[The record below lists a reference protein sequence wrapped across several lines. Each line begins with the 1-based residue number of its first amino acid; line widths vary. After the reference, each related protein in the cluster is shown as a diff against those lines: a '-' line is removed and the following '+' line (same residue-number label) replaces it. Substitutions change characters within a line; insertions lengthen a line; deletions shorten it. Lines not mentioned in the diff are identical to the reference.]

1 MRSIWKGHIRFSLVT
16 IPVAIYNAVET
27 SEQVSFRQLHKK
39 DNGLISYD
47 KRCRTCNKIVKN
59 DEIVKGY
66 EYEKDEFVIIDPDD
80 LKKLRLKSTK
90 VIEIEGFVD
99 ESEINPSL
107 YDTPYFAGPDGEVSA
122 KTYALLCQTL
132 KESGKMGIGKVVI
145 RERESVVLISPRE
158 KGLMLYKLR
167 YPDEVRN
174 INDVPLLTDLKA
186 EKEEVKLAKL
196 LVDQMTK
203 PFNEIKLKDN
213 YKLAVKELIKAKIA
227 GKEIV
232 TIEEEEK
239 PVVDILTALK
249 KSIEQAGK
257 LKKPM
262 KRATGE
268 KKQPVKMKSY
278 KKQKTA

>member
-39 DNGLISYD
+39 DNGLIGYD
-47 KRCRTCNKIVKN
+47 KRCRKCDKILKN

-66 EYEKDEFVIIDPDD
+66 EYEKDQFVIIEPDD

-90 VIEIEGFVD
+90 VIEIEGFVN

-107 YDTPYFAGPDGEVSA
+107 YDTPYFAGPDGEVAS

-145 RERESVVLISPRE
+145 RERESVVLIAPRD

-196 LVDQMTK
+196 LVDQMSK
-203 PFNEIKLKDN
+203 PFAEIKLKDK
-213 YKLAVKELIKAKIA
+213 YKSAVKELIKAKIE
-227 GKEIV
+227 GREIV
-232 TIEEEEK
+232 TMEEEEK
-239 PVVDILTALK
+239 PAIDIITALK
-249 KSIEQAGK
+249 QSIEQAGK

-268 KKQPVKMKSY
+268 KKQSAKTQ